1 MMNDNRRNTRSY
13 PSTKQPTRQAVRQPA
28 RQPARQAVRQP
39 ARRPVRRSSW
49 LKRQFAIRPLPLG
62 LVIALDVLAII
73 VALLVFSLFHH
84 VLPSREK
91 AVGIVSQRGASTV
104 QVAATQAPVVEQ
116 TPAVAQVPEIDTD
129 QTDAVLATAAQP
141 QGAQSDPVGYFGGK
155 FADKFTA
162 GEVLQDA
169 TSYRSG
175 NLNITLSTMRENNA
189 QIYLVDFYLKDISCL
204 QTAFANDTFGRGERE
219 HLMDVAARAGSIVAI
234 NGDYYGGHS
243 AGIVIRNGTLYRDNE
258 ALEMDI
264 GVIYW
269 DGTMKTFSPN
279 EFNAQREIANGAYQA
294 WSFGPELLDEN
305 AQAMTS
311 FNSKVKPKNPRT
323 AIGYYEPGHY
333 CFVIVDGR
341 SKESEGLTMAE
352 LSSLMNELGCQV
364 AYNLDGGASTELIW
378 GGQRVN
384 VPYKDGRP
392 CTDAVVLVDKT

>member
-1 MMNDNRRNTRSY
+1 MMNDNRRNARSY

-91 AVGIVSQRGASTV
+91 AVGIVSQRSVATV
-104 QVAATQAPVVEQ
+104 QTEATQAPVETQ
-116 TPAVAQVPEIDTD
+116 APVAAEADPMAAEPQA
-129 QTDAVLATAAQP
+129 QSAQP
-141 QGAQSDPVGYFGGK
+141 DPVGYFGGK

-279 EFNAQREIANGAYQA
+279 EFNAQREVANGAYQA

>member
-1 MMNDNRRNTRSY
+1 M
-13 PSTKQPTRQAVRQPA
+13 
-28 RQPARQAVRQP
+28 
-39 ARRPVRRSSW
+39 
-49 LKRQFAIRPLPLG
+49 
-62 LVIALDVLAII
+62 
-73 VALLVFSLFHH
+73 
-84 VLPSREK
+84 
-91 AVGIVSQRGASTV
+91 
-104 QVAATQAPVVEQ
+104 
-116 TPAVAQVPEIDTD
+116 
-129 QTDAVLATAAQP
+129 
-141 QGAQSDPVGYFGGK
+141 GYFGGK

-279 EFNAQREIANGAYQA
+279 EFNAQREVANGAYQA